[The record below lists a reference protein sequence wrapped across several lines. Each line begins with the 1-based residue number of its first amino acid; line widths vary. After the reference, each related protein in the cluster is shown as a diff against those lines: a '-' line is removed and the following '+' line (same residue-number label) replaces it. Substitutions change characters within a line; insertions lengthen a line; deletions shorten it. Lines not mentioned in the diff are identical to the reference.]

1 MRKQNLG
8 QSRAIARRIAAR
20 VASLVISKARRLAW
34 RRPVIDLR
42 PLDQRVRE
50 SGEW

>member
-1 MRKQNLG
+1 MKGSAMRQLFV
-8 QSRAIARRIAAR
+8 QMFHCACVFLRRNA
-20 VASLVISKARRLAW
+20 
-34 RRPVIDLR
+34 PDLR

>member
-1 MRKQNLG
+1 MHKHRLF
-8 QSRAIARRIAAR
+8 QSRPAAPRAR
-20 VASLVISKARRLAW
+20 VPTLSRRLGAW
-34 RRPVIDLR
+34 VRRLVGHRLPDPR

>member
-1 MRKQNLG
+1 MRKHRLF
-8 QSRAIARRIAAR
+8 QSRPAARRAR
-20 VASLVISKARRLAW
+20 VRVISQRLQALVRRFVGHRW
-34 RRPVIDLR
+34 PDLR